1 MFRDEDEVPASS
13 DLNDQIKDALVA
25 SRFLIVVCSAFTPR
39 SKWVEREIEI
49 FNELGRSDHI
59 LALLTE
65 GEPGDSFPSAMLVR
79 HRQVV
84 NPDGTTRIVK
94 EDKEPLAADVRPR
107 KGQSVEEL
115 KRLALLRLVAT
126 ILGVKFDDL
135 RQRDQERER
144 HGELV
149 WAAAAAALAVV
160 VGGLGLAYWELMR
173 PSTAYYRSF
182 VWRHGVPEGLG
193 VIDEDTRKHR
203 EVSYGVTVRRESL
216 MASPRVVEVRRE
228 NSSGALVGANVLRGE
243 ARWVIRYRDDGLA
256 ERIQEFNATDRLV
269 SEDVLRTEAG
279 SDQFVVSFERNN
291 VPVARDGNSNRILDP
306 LNVAQRNT
314 LAGRTEITREVVTLD
329 GNGFVAERRYQD
341 SWGTPRPDAQGSFGQ
356 HVTNSPEGLVLR
368 SAEIDLSGAEITLK
382 DGVHAVISAYDQHY
396 NLTRYTLLG
405 VDGRPIVGRGWHGGL
420 SISAKVKGKQIDQA
434 YEYINW
440 WLDGWP
446 AAFVA
451 RQGYYHSSPRFLRR
465 GWVIMGFLKNN
476 PMQSSRAYAIL
487 SDAASLR

>member
-182 VWRHGVPEGLG
+182 VWRHGVPEGL
-193 VIDEDTRKHR
+193 
-203 EVSYGVTVRRESL
+203 
-216 MASPRVVEVRRE
+216 
-228 NSSGALVGANVLRGE
+228 
-243 ARWVIRYRDDGLA
+243 
-256 ERIQEFNATDRLV
+256 
-269 SEDVLRTEAG
+269 
-279 SDQFVVSFERNN
+279 
-291 VPVARDGNSNRILDP
+291 
-306 LNVAQRNT
+306 
-314 LAGRTEITREVVTLD
+314 
-329 GNGFVAERRYQD
+329 
-341 SWGTPRPDAQGSFGQ
+341 
-356 HVTNSPEGLVLR
+356 
-368 SAEIDLSGAEITLK
+368 
-382 DGVHAVISAYDQHY
+382 
-396 NLTRYTLLG
+396 
-405 VDGRPIVGRGWHGGL
+405 
-420 SISAKVKGKQIDQA
+420 
-434 YEYINW
+434 
-440 WLDGWP
+440 
-446 AAFVA
+446 
-451 RQGYYHSSPRFLRR
+451 
-465 GWVIMGFLKNN
+465 
-476 PMQSSRAYAIL
+476 
-487 SDAASLR
+487 